1 MRIAGG
7 AAIAAG
13 SLYFAGQGGE
23 LVFGSPSTAVDILF
37 VVLGALGLLALAISF
52 WNLRTLAATR
62 LARIGMRL
70 CLAAM
75 VSLTLFAVQTVVSV
89 ARSSE
94 VPDNFILFAIGIVLL
109 FVGQP
114 LFAIGA
120 RRVLVRQWPFLIL
133 ATVGLVLVFIDVGPI
148 HDIGLFVF
156 EGSWILF
163 GISLIRNADSGVGVV
178 AAAVAISEHLRTRS
192 PSA

>member
-1 MRIAGG
+1 VAGGGSIRVAGG

-37 VVLGALGLLALAISF
+37 VVLGALGLFALAVAF
-52 WNLRTLAATR
+52 WNLRALADTR

-75 VSLTLFAVQTVVSV
+75 VSLTLFAVQAVVAV
-89 ARSSE
+89 ARTGE

-114 LFAIGA
+114 LLAIGA
-120 RRVLVRQWPFLIL
+120 RRRLAGQWQFLVL
-133 ATVGLVLVFIDVGPI
+133 ATVGLFLVVIDVGPI

-156 EGSWILF
+156 EGSWVAF
-163 GISLIRNADSGVGVV
+163 GVSLLRRADMQTASTPR
-178 AAAVAISEHLRTRS
+178 AVPGH
-192 PSA
+192 

>member
-23 LVFGSPSTAVDILF
+23 LVFGSPSRAVDILF
-37 VVLGALGLLALAISF
+37 VVLGALGLFALTISL
-52 WNLRTLAATR
+52 WNLRTLADTR

-75 VSLTLFAVQTVVSV
+75 VSLTLFAVQAVISVV
-89 ARSSE
+89 RTGE
-94 VPDNFILFAIGIVLL
+94 IPDNFILFAIGIVLL

-120 RRVLVRQWPFLIL
+120 RRRLARQWPFLIL
-133 ATVGLVLVFIDVGPI
+133 ATVGLFLVFIDVGPI

-156 EGSWILF
+156 EGSWVAF
-163 GISLIRNADSGVGVV
+163 GISLIRKAESRAAPAAHPVVG
-178 AAAVAISEHLRTRS
+178 H
-192 PSA
+192 